1 MGKQKIVVAYSGGL
15 DTSVMVHWLKKHY
28 DADIIT
34 CTGNLGQTK
43 ESQSLQKKAHAAG
56 ASRVYSIDLRKVFL
70 EEYAFPAL
78 QAGALY
84 EEAYPMATSIGRP
97 LLAKTMVEVARKEGA
112 TMIAHGCTGKGN
124 DQVRFEVSI
133 GALAPDIQV
142 LAPLRTWEFKSREE
156 EIEYAAA
163 NGIPVSA
170 TVKNPYSIDENLWG
184 TSIECGVLEDPMV
197 EPPLDAFQSTASP
210 ELAPDESEE
219 VTIGFE
225 KGVPVSIDGR
235 EMDSVSLVEFLNSL
249 GARNAIGRLDMIENR
264 LVGIKS
270 REVYEAPA
278 ATILHFAHKE
288 LERLTLD
295 KAVSHYKTLVAHEY
309 ADLIYNGM
317 WHSPL
322 REALAAFV
330 EKTQERVTGIV
341 KVRLY
346 KGTTRVVARS
356 SQYSLY
362 DPMLATYTAED
373 RFDHKASE
381 GFIKIYGLPL
391 KTYNRVAEKQNGKA
405 TKPAPDT
412 VGTGGHHTKELYV
425 ALEQ

>member
-1 MGKQKIVVAYSGGL
+1 MSKQKIVVAYSGGL
-15 DTSVMVHWLKKHY
+15 DTSVMVHWLKNHY

-43 ESQSLQKKAHAAG
+43 ETASLQEKAFAAG
-56 ASRVYSIDLRKVFL
+56 ASRIYYIDLRKEFL
-70 EEYAFPAL
+70 EQYAFPAL

-97 LLAKTMVEVARKEGA
+97 LLAKTMVDIARKEGA

-133 GALAPDIQV
+133 GALAPDITV

-170 TVKNPYSIDENLWG
+170 TVKSPYSIDENLWG
-184 TSIECGVLEDPMV
+184 TSIECGALEDPMV
-197 EPPLDAFQSTASP
+197 EPPLDAFQSTSSP
-210 ELAPDESEE
+210 ESAPDESEE

-225 KGVPVSIDGR
+225 KGIPVSIDGR
-235 EMDSVSLVEFLNSL
+235 EMESIELVEFLNAI
-249 GARNAIGRLDMIENR
+249 GARNAIGRIDLIENR

-295 KAVSHYKTLVAHEY
+295 KGVAHYKSIVAHEY
-309 ADLIYNGM
+309 ANLIYNGL

-330 EKTQERVTGIV
+330 EKSQERVSGIV

-346 KGTTRVVARS
+346 KGTVRIVARS
-356 SQYSLY
+356 SAFSLY
-362 DPMLATYTAED
+362 DPLLATYTAED
-373 RFDHKASE
+373 QFDHKASE

-391 KTYNRVAEKQNGKA
+391 KTYNRVLQKKNSTHKKNGQSQHQQQYA
-405 TKPAPDT
+405 A
-412 VGTGGHHTKELYV
+412 V
-425 ALEQ
+425 EQ

>member
-15 DTSVMVHWLKKHY
+15 DTSVMVHWLKHHF
-28 DADIIT
+28 DAEIIT

-43 ESQSLQKKAHAAG
+43 ESASLNEKAYAAG
-56 ASRVYSIDLRKVFL
+56 ASRVYYIDLRKEFL
-70 EEYAFPAL
+70 EEFAFPAL

-84 EEAYPMATSIGRP
+84 EGAYPMATSIGRP
-97 LLAKTMVEVARKEGA
+97 LLAKTMVEIARKEGA

-133 GALAPDIQV
+133 GALAPDIEV
-142 LAPLRTWEFKSREE
+142 LAPLRSWEFKSREE
-156 EIEYAAA
+156 EIAYAAA

-170 TVKNPYSIDENLWG
+170 TVKSPYSIDENLWG

-197 EPPLDAFQSTASP
+197 EPPLDAYQSTASP
-210 ELAPDESEE
+210 ELAPDDSEE

-225 KGVPVSIDGR
+225 KGIPVSIDGR
-235 EMDSVSLVEFLNSL
+235 EEDSISLVEFLNSL

-278 ATILHFAHKE
+278 ATILHFAHTE

-295 KAVSHYKTLVAHEY
+295 KATAHYKSLIAHEY
-309 ADLIYNGM
+309 ANLIYNGL

-322 REALAAFV
+322 RSALAAFV
-330 EKTQERVTGIV
+330 EATQERVSGFV

-346 KGTTRVVARS
+346 KGTIRLVSRNAAF
-356 SQYSLY
+356 SLY
-362 DPMLATYTAED
+362 DPALATYTAED
-373 RFDHKASE
+373 QFDHKASE

-391 KTYNRVAEKQNGKA
+391 KTYNRVAEKNRENNHMETRVNEKQFA
-405 TKPAPDT
+405 MIR
-412 VGTGGHHTKELYV
+412 
-425 ALEQ
+425 

>member
-1 MGKQKIVVAYSGGL
+1 MSKQKIVVAYSGGL
-15 DTSVMVHWLKKHY
+15 DTSVMVHWLKNHY

-43 ESQSLQKKAHAAG
+43 ETASLQQKAYAAG
-56 ASRVYSIDLRKVFL
+56 ASKVLHLDLRKEFL
-70 EEYAFPAL
+70 EHYAFPAL

-97 LLAKTMVEVARKEGA
+97 LLAKTMVDIARKENA

-142 LAPLRTWEFKSREE
+142 LAPLRTWEFRSREE

-163 NGIPVSA
+163 QGIPVSA
-170 TVKNPYSIDENLWG
+170 TVKSPYSIDENIWG

-197 EPPLDAFQSTASP
+197 EPPFDAFQSTASP
-210 ELAPDESEE
+210 ELAQDESDE

-225 KGVPVSIDGR
+225 KGVPVSIDGQ
-235 EMDSVSLVEFLNSL
+235 EMESIPLVEFLNVL
-249 GARNAIGRLDMIENR
+249 GARNAIGRIDLIENR

-295 KAVSHYKTLVAHEY
+295 KGVAHYKAVVSHEY
-309 ADLIYNGM
+309 ANLIYNGL

-330 EKTQERVTGIV
+330 EKTQQRVTGIV

-346 KGTTRVVARS
+346 KGTLRVVARS
-356 SQYSLY
+356 SQFSLY
-362 DPMLATYTAED
+362 DPMLATYTAD
-373 RFDHKASE
+373 DQFDHKASE

-391 KTYNRVAEKQNGKA
+391 KTYNRVAQKTNGKA
-405 TKPAPDT
+405 KHKEPYAT
-412 VGTGGHHTKELYV
+412 VG
-425 ALEQ
+425 Q